1 MSKKPVAKTTPLL
14 TDDQLAGLRTLMP
27 QAFTEGKIDPEK
39 LRATLG
45 DFADERPERY
55 SFSWAGKRDA
65 IRLLQVPSRA
75 TLIPARDESLD
86 FDTTQNLFI
95 EGDNLE
101 VLKLLYKPYFGRV
114 KMIYIDPPY
123 NTGNDF
129 VYPDNFADPLDTY
142 LQLTGQKDSEGNL
155 LTSNPETGGRYHSA
169 WLSMMY
175 PRLFMARQLLREDGV
190 IFVSIDD
197 HEVHNLRLLMNEIY
211 GEENFVAQL
220 VWEKGR
226 KNDAK
231 LFSVGHEYI
240 VIFAK
245 SFATLKGLGVVW
257 REPKPGAIE
266 IWDKY
271 QALRKQIESDDKRVE
286 KALQDWYKSLPETH
300 PSKKLSRYKHIDKW
314 GPWRDRDIS
323 WPGGGGP
330 SYDVI
335 HPDTKK
341 PCKVPESGW
350 RFATSEE
357 MQRQIRLGLVVFRQD
372 HTQPP
377 FRKAH
382 LRPLPDE
389 LVDDESAQFDE
400 SENDIEETNSVG
412 MQVMPSYLY
421 KQSQVAVKYLR
432 NLMGAKVFDNPKDH
446 EILARLIRYIVS
458 DDDNAIILDFFAGS
472 GSTAEAVLQLN
483 RQYKSGLKYILVQ
496 LPEPTPPKSN
506 ARKAGY
512 STISELAMERIR
524 RVVMRMKKTREGQL
538 ALDKPEDLG
547 FKVFKLAPSNYR
559 QWDGA
564 QPNADAYARQAELF
578 ADPLMDGWQPENV
591 LYEVALK
598 EGYGLN
604 VHVQKTAVKSVQR
617 VIDSD
622 KGQSFCLTL
631 AGKIAL
637 KDLRPL
643 DLKKDDLFICRDA
656 ALDDEAAANLAL
668 QCRLKT
674 I

>member
-1 MSKKPVAKTTPLL
+1 MPKQAVSRTSPLL
-14 TDDQLAGLRTLMP
+14 SEEQLAALRDLIP
-27 QAFTEGKIDPEK
+27 EAFTEGKVDFEK
-39 LRATLG
+39 LRTSLG
-45 DFADERPERY
+45 DLADERPERY

-65 IRLLQVPSRA
+65 IRLLGTPSRA
-75 TLIPARDESLD
+75 TLILAKDESLE

-129 VYPDNFADPLDTY
+129 VYPDNYTDPLDTY
-142 LQLTGQKDSEGNL
+142 LQMTGQKDSDGNL

-175 PRLFMARQLLREDGV
+175 PRLFLARQLLRDNGV

-197 HEVHNLRLLMNEIY
+197 HEVHDLRLLMNEIY
-211 GEENFVAQL
+211 GEENFIAQL

-231 LFSVGHEYI
+231 LFSVGHEYV

-245 SFATLKGLGVVW
+245 SSATLRNLGVVW
-257 REPKPGAIE
+257 REPKPGAQE
-266 IWDKY
+266 IWEKY
-271 QALRKQIESDDKRVE
+271 QVLRQQIGGDDEKIE
-286 KALQDWYKSLPETH
+286 KAIQDWYKSLPETH
-300 PSKKLSRYKHIDKW
+300 PSKKLSRYRHIDNW

-335 HPDTKK
+335 HPTTKK

-350 RFATSEE
+350 RFATPEE

-389 LVDDESAQFDE
+389 LMDDEGAAFDDENGFDE
-400 SENDIEETNSVG
+400 AAEVG

-432 NLMGAKVFDNPKDH
+432 KLMGAKVFDNPKDH
-446 EILARLIRYIVS
+446 EILARLIRYVVS
-458 DDDNAIILDFFAGS
+458 DDDNAMILDFFAGS

-483 RQYKSGLKYILVQ
+483 RQYKSSLKYILVQ

-512 STISELAMERIR
+512 VTISELAMERIR
-524 RVVMRMKKTREGQL
+524 RVVARMKKEREGQM
-538 ALDKPEDLG
+538 ALDTPEDLG
-547 FKVFKLAPSNYR
+547 FKVFKLAESNFKA
-559 QWDGA
+559 WAGA
-564 QPNADAYARQAELF
+564 EMEAEAYVRQAELF
-578 ADPLMDGWQPENV
+578 ADPLVTGWKPENL
-591 LYEVALK
+591 LYEVAIK

-604 VHVQKTAVKSVQR
+604 VQVEKTAVKSIQR
-617 VIDSD
+617 VTDPD
-622 KGQSFCLTL
+622 MGQSFYLCL
-631 AGKIAL
+631 AGKVAL

-643 DLKKDDLFICRDA
+643 NLQADDLFICRDS
-656 ALDDEAAANLAL
+656 ALDDEATANLAL